1 MARPQSSAQIEGRAR
16 ELIEAPNFLALATEN
31 TSGST
36 HLTVIWADLE
46 DGRIAV
52 NSAEGRKWPEN
63 LRRNPNVSLVV
74 VNHESPYEYVSVR
87 GHVVEDT
94 HDGADEHIN
103 RLSKKYFGKDE
114 YPFRRPGEQRIK
126 FLIEPERVRVH
137 GG

>member
-1 MARPQSSAQIEGRAR
+1 
-16 ELIEAPNFLALATEN
+16 LVEAPNFVALASERED
-31 TSGST
+31 GRA

-63 LRRNPNVSLVV
+63 VRRKPEVSLVV

-87 GHVVEDT
+87 GRVVEDT
-94 HDGADEHIN
+94 HEGADEHIN
-103 RLSKKYFGKDE
+103 RLSKKYLGKDE
-114 YPFRRPGEQRIK
+114 YPFRRPGEQRVK